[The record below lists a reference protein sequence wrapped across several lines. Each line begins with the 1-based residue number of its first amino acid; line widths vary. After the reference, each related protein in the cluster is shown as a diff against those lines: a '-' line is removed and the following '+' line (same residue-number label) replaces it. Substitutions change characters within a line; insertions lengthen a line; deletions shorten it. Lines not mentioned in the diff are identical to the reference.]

1 MRWKK
6 REAHTMT
13 HVEVTGL
20 SDRHLVA
27 HGVFCTCAENS
38 PDLEAGAA
46 LPTEQRGRLPRGP
59 GDQEAVRVRDPR
71 AVTTDQ
77 ASA

>member
-1 MRWKK
+1 
-6 REAHTMT
+6 MT
-13 HVEVTGL
+13 QAQVTGL
-20 SDRHLVA
+20 SNRHLVA
-27 HGVFCTCAENS
+27 HRVFCTFVENS

-71 AVTTDQ
+71 AVTTHQ